1 MVENFIYTYD
11 GATTF
16 TLAGSDMTELDYTG
30 NSPFHVAIEEE
41 AVNCVAEILRFM
53 PKEIMEYTDAQKRT
67 AIVHAAQK
75 GNANICQLLIQA
87 GANLDT
93 ASPDSGRTPL
103 HIAAEINSGIIVEL
117 LLRGGAQVGV
127 LDLGGLTPV
136 HIASI
141 VEGTDALNTFANAA
155 RDDILN
161 LVDAGGMTPLMQSC
175 AYGNESNV
183 KILLRKRVSLCDR
196 LHHGITFI
204 SMTL

>member
-1 MVENFIYTYD
+1 
-11 GATTF
+11 
-16 TLAGSDMTELDYTG
+16 MTAPDYAG
-30 NSPFHVAIEEE
+30 NSPFHVAIEED
-41 AVNCVAEILRFM
+41 AVNCVAETLRFM
-53 PKEIMEYTDAQKRT
+53 PKEIMEYMDAQNCT

-93 ASPDSGRTPL
+93 VNPDSGRMPL
-103 HIAAEINSGIIVEL
+103 HTAAEINSGLIVEL
-117 LLRGGAQVGV
+117 LLRGGAQIDA

-141 VEGTDALNTFANAA
+141 VEGTDALITFANTG

-183 KILLRKRVSLCDR
+183 KILLKKKVSLCKNKTSSIIV
-196 LHHGITFI
+196 HCSYSHA
-204 SMTL
+204 